1 MKSKKSTQEGLHVR
15 GMSRVQIMSPDGFTV
30 VGDSGW
36 CGPNQIVNEGF
47 RQYLCMA
54 IGSVSGSKYITYAA
68 LGSGTQP
75 AVADTT
81 LQNELGTR
89 TAVTASTTVAGSKTI
104 RFVQTFAAGWHTNG
118 SAYNIS
124 NIGLFNSSTAGTI
137 FAGNTYASS
146 SCASNQAVNTTYDII
161 FS

>member
-1 MKSKKSTQEGLHVR
+1 MRSKKSTQEGIKIR
-15 GMSRVQIMSPDGFTV
+15 GMSRIQIMSPDGFTV

-36 CGPNQIVNEGF
+36 TGPNSIVNEGF

-54 IGSVSGSKYITYAA
+54 LGSVTGSKYITYAA

-75 AVADTT
+75 AATDTT

-104 RFVQTFAAGWHTNG
+104 RFVQTFAAGWHTSSG
-118 SAYNIS
+118 AYNIS
-124 NIGLFNSSTAGTI
+124 NLGLFNSSTGGTI
-137 FAGNTYASS
+137 FAGNTFASS
-146 SCASNQAVNTTYDII
+146 GCASNQAVNTTYDII
-161 FS
+161 FT